1 MVNGD
6 CPDYLKSEIE
16 QVRREEG
23 VQTKS
28 KGNIHIKKC
37 TIREGQKKMLLYNG
51 FKMYNNL
58 FNEIRKEKIK
68 KF

>member
-37 TIREGQKKMLLYNG
+37 TIREGQKKCCYMMGLKCTTIYLM
-51 FKMYNNL
+51 K
-58 FNEIRKEKIK
+58 
-68 KF
+68 